1 MNTENKF
8 IQFDINFLKKKL
20 EVANTAETQF
30 RKKIKKLRE
39 QRKKDASSYVKN
51 KSLTNKKFG
60 EAFISLTK
68 TNLSVGSTIMKN
80 IT

>member
-39 QRKKDASSYVKN
+39 QRKRK
-51 KSLTNKKFG
+51 
-60 EAFISLTK
+60 
-68 TNLSVGSTIMKN
+68 
-80 IT
+80 